1 MDGIFYTLQE
11 FMAHTKGI
19 TYLLIVAILVGM
31 LLFWNF
37 LVERDEDIYE
47 D

>member
-1 MDGIFYTLQE
+1 MAGIFYTLQD
-11 FMAHTKGI
+11 FMTYTKGV

-37 LVERDEDIYE
+37 LVDRDEDIHKG
-47 D
+47 